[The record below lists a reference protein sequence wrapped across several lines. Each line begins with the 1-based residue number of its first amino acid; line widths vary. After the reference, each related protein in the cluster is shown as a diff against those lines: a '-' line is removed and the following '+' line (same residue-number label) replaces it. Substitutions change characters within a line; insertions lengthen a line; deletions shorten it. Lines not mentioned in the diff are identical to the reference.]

1 MGGRSTTVP
10 LRRSEA
16 ELADRDAARRQFLE
30 AMAAAP
36 AAVTVVATSG
46 PAGSYAMTV
55 SSMASV
61 SADPPSLL
69 VCLKRRSPL
78 CRALPVNGF
87 FSVSILA
94 ADQTDLADTFAG
106 RIVPGTAPY
115 DMAAAEWNAGPYD
128 IPALAAAA
136 ASFECELTRT
146 LLVDS
151 HAVFFGQVIRS
162 RRPARRCP
170 VVHWERSYHALTDD
184 PDLRLMKG

>member
-1 MGGRSTTVP
+1 MGRTSTTVS
-10 LRRSEA
+10 LRRSQA
-16 ELADRDAARRQFLE
+16 EPADSDADRLEFLD

-36 AAVTVVATSG
+36 TAVTVVATSG

-69 VCLKRRSPL
+69 VCISRRSPL
-78 CRALPVNGF
+78 CRAVPVNGF

-94 ADQTDLADTFAG
+94 DDQTDLADTFAG
-106 RIVPGTAPY
+106 RVAPGAAPY
-115 DMAAAEWNAGPYD
+115 DMSAAEWNTGPQD
-128 IPALAAAA
+128 IPAIAAAA
-136 ASFECELTRT
+136 ACFECELTRT

-151 HAVFFGQVIRS
+151 HAVFVGQVIGS

-170 VVHWERSYHALTDD
+170 VVHWNRAYHALADHLD
-184 PDLRLMKG
+184 QRLTRG